1 MITLSEKALKHIIDL
16 MAKDEIDTINHF
28 LRINVK
34 SSGCAGLSYEMKFE
48 NTIYEDDQV
57 FEQDDLKIVTNKKSL
72 LYLLG
77 TELDY
82 TDGLNG
88 KGFEWKNPQASRV
101 CGCGESFSL

>member
-1 MITLSEKALKHIIDL
+1 MISLSEKAYQKVKKLMEESDYDSSYFLKVEVISAGCSGLKYQMDFTN
-16 MAKDEIDTINHF
+16 E
-28 LRINVK
+28 
-34 SSGCAGLSYEMKFE
+34 SS
-48 NTIYEDDQV
+48 EDDQV

-72 LYLLG
+72 LYLIG

-82 TDGLNG
+82 SDGLNG

>member
-1 MITLSEKALKHIIDL
+1 MISLSEKAYQKVKQLMEESDYDSSYFLKVEVISAGCSGLKYKMDFTN
-16 MAKDEIDTINHF
+16 E
-28 LRINVK
+28 
-34 SSGCAGLSYEMKFE
+34 SSPE
-48 NTIYEDDQV
+48 DQV
-57 FEQDDLKIVTNKKSL
+57 FEQDDLKIVINKKSL
-72 LYLLG
+72 LYLVG